1 MTIAR
6 AKMILKEELDHTE
19 QHLQFKDKS
28 PEYYKELQDIA
39 DALKIALKC
48 MEVNLIS
55 AKDFKKRINN
65 MEYIYLQDCA
75 EDVLD
80 AIDCEVT
87 YFKEKMKG
95 GAE

>member
-48 MEVNLIS
+48 ME
-55 AKDFKKRINN
+55 D
-65 MEYIYLQDCA
+65 
-75 EDVLD
+75 
-80 AIDCEVT
+80 
-87 YFKEKMKG
+87 
-95 GAE
+95 